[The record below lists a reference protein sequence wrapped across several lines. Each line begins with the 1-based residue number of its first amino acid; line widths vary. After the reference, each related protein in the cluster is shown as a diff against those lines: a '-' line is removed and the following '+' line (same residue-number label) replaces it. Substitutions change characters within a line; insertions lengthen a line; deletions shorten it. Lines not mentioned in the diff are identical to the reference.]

1 MYSIYD
7 IEIKC
12 NFYGKPYA
20 SHASNCSY
28 SPHARSVRD
37 HKSYVCA
44 YMSSNATPSVY
55 RQERVSISLQCVV
68 AWSITSGEAADC
80 AGCSSDTVYPVIRPA
95 CRIAS
100 RIAKTITTPRI
111 VIPVHGRHK
120 TTSRFTHRVTR
131 QKVTPSTDAEIFFSL
146 RFDTYR

>member
-95 CRIAS
+95 CRIAAHRENHNNAAHCDSGARPAQDNISFHAS
-100 RIAKTITTPRI
+100 RYATK
-111 VIPVHGRHK
+111 G
-120 TTSRFTHRVTR
+120 
-131 QKVTPSTDAEIFFSL
+131 DA
-146 RFDTYR
+146 FDGCRDLLQSPIRYI